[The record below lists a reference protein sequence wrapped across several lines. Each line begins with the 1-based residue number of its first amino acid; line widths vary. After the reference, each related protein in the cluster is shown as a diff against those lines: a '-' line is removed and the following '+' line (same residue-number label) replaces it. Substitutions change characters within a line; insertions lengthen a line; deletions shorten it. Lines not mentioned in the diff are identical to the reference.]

1 MTIVKVEHGGG
12 SMGADTTGA
21 LSMFVTEGGVNMA
34 ANQGLRSGEEEEQS
48 DYELEEPPGDT
59 TREGDMS
66 NDGSMDQSGWF
77 AGTFKGRGLFTSQ
90 LSGWNFHCLL
100 R

>member
-1 MTIVKVEHGGG
+1 MRAKGDIPGTPTEPDMTIVKVEHGGG

-59 TREGDMS
+59 TREG
-66 NDGSMDQSGWF
+66 G
-77 AGTFKGRGLFTSQ
+77 
-90 LSGWNFHCLL
+90 HV
-100 R
+100 